1 MTSKYDQAVGARYHI
16 YNSLFLNLP
25 FQHILR
31 TGTLLPLLQQYC
43 EEGFEKGQSS
53 TEILTQFYKELVPN
67 AGRNEQFALLFNF
80 IQYIERQVA
89 LFDSIEDSAFEQI
102 NDLQGKGTVPA
113 LLLRMKFENK
123 AEELKKRLEDFS
135 LRVVLTA
142 HPTQFYPGHV
152 LGILTDLERSIRES
166 DLRQINLLL
175 QQLGKTGFINQNKP
189 TPYDEAVS
197 LCWFL
202 ENVFYTAIPEII
214 ASLAEGL
221 QMSLS
226 DWKNDKLFSVGFWPG
241 GDRDGNPFVTSDITL
256 QVAAKLQDSILKCY
270 YRDVRL
276 LRRRL
281 TFRGVEKIIIE
292 AERKIYAFVYN
303 QKITYQNASELLDE
317 LLRARKILVSEH
329 AGLFLDM
336 LDLFILKVKLF
347 GFYFASLDIRQ
358 DSRKHDLVWEVILNE
373 LEKQRKSISWE
384 AFQLLSEDGKIK
396 HLLSLRI
403 NPVFL

>member
-1 MTSKYDQAVGARYHI
+1 MP
-16 YNSLFLNLP
+16 NL
-25 FQHILR
+25 QWS
-31 TGTLLPLLQQYC
+31 Q
-43 EEGFEKGQSS
+43 
-53 TEILTQFYKELVPN
+53 KELVPN

-256 QVAAKLQDSILKCY
+256 RVAAKLQDSILKCY
-270 YRDVRL
+270 LSQKDYRRD
-276 LRRRL
+276 RRR
-281 TFRGVEKIIIE
+281 
-292 AERKIYAFVYN
+292 
-303 QKITYQNASELLDE
+303 
-317 LLRARKILVSEH
+317 ARI
-329 AGLFLDM
+329 
-336 LDLFILKVKLF
+336 
-347 GFYFASLDIRQ
+347 
-358 DSRKHDLVWEVILNE
+358 
-373 LEKQRKSISWE
+373 QR
-384 AFQLLSEDGKIK
+384 
-396 HLLSLRI
+396 
-403 NPVFL
+403 